1 MLVYLTGNA
10 TAKKKKNET
19 KMNSQ
24 HLQLRVEHFKNA
36 SFGNEM

>member
-10 TAKKKKNET
+10 TAKKTKKT

-24 HLQLRVEHFKNA
+24 HLQLRVAHFKNA
-36 SFGNEM
+36 SFGNEI

>member
-10 TAKKKKNET
+10 TAKKQKT

-24 HLQLRVEHFKNA
+24 HLQLRVAHFKNA
-36 SFGNEM
+36 SFGNEI